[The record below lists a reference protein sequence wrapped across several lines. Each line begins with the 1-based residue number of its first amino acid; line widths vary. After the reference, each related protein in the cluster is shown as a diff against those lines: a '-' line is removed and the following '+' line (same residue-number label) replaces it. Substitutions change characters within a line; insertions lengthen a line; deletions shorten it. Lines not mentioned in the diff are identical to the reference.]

1 MTARRGVAAELS
13 QPPELA
19 PVRPGEDLDWDR
31 LTSYLRSDSDLR
43 ESIEGIDGPFSVEQ
57 FPNGSANLT
66 YLLRFGGDAV
76 VLRRPPFGKIAPGA
90 HDMKREYR
98 VLSRLWRS
106 YPAAP
111 RALHLCT
118 DREVVGSDFT
128 IMEYRRGEVMWG
140 KLTPSMAPL
149 PDAARRVGVAT
160 ITALAELHLVDP
172 SSCGLEDLG
181 RPEGFVARQVEG
193 WAKRW
198 ELVAPQSGGGE
209 LMEDVA
215 AHLAS
220 SLPAPQRVSI
230 LHNDFKLDNCQ
241 FRPGD
246 PDKVSAVFDWDMAT
260 LGDPLI
266 DLGTVLNYWP
276 DPSDTPDDRPIT
288 PPGLEHMGLPT
299 RAEVVEEYQRHT
311 GLDASG
317 ASWYEAFACFKTAV
331 VLQQLYARWQRG
343 ETKDPRM
350 GERGAF
356 VQPMARRA
364 ARILE
369 RSS

>member
-172 SSCGLEDLG
+172 SSCGL
-181 RPEGFVARQVEG
+181 
-193 WAKRW
+193 
-198 ELVAPQSGGGE
+198 
-209 LMEDVA
+209 
-215 AHLAS
+215 
-220 SLPAPQRVSI
+220 
-230 LHNDFKLDNCQ
+230 
-241 FRPGD
+241 
-246 PDKVSAVFDWDMAT
+246 
-260 LGDPLI
+260 
-266 DLGTVLNYWP
+266 
-276 DPSDTPDDRPIT
+276 
-288 PPGLEHMGLPT
+288 
-299 RAEVVEEYQRHT
+299 
-311 GLDASG
+311 G
-317 ASWYEAFACFKTAV
+317 A
-331 VLQQLYARWQRG
+331 
-343 ETKDPRM
+343 
-350 GERGAF
+350 
-356 VQPMARRA
+356 
-364 ARILE
+364 
-369 RSS
+369 

>member
-1 MTARRGVAAELS
+1 MSDRGVVEPPAS

-31 LTSYLRSDSDLR
+31 LASYLRRDRELR
-43 ESIEGIDGPFSVEQ
+43 AAVGGIDGPFSVEQ

-66 YLLRFGGDAV
+66 YLVHFGDDSV

-98 VLSRLWRS
+98 VLSRLWRC

-118 DREVVGSDFT
+118 DRDIVGSDFT
-128 IMEYRRGEVMWG
+128 VMEYRRGEVMWG
-140 KLTPSMAPL
+140 RLTPSMATL
-149 PDAARRVGVAT
+149 PDAARRVGAAT
-160 ITALAELHLVDP
+160 IKALAELHLVDP
-172 SSCGLEDLG
+172 GSCELDDLG
-181 RPEGFVARQVEG
+181 RPDGFVARQVEG

-198 ELVAPQSGGGE
+198 ELVAPQSGGE
-209 LMEDVA
+209 LMGEVA
-215 AHLAS
+215 ARLAS
-220 SLPAPQRVSI
+220 SVPDPQRVSI

-241 FRPGD
+241 FRPGA
-246 PDKVSAVFDWDMAT
+246 PDEVSAVFDWDMAT

-299 RAEVVEEYQRHT
+299 RAEVVEQYQGQT

-331 VLQQLYARWQRG
+331 VLQQLYARWLRG
-343 ETKDPRM
+343 ESKDPRM
-350 GERGAF
+350 GERGAW

-369 RSS
+369 RNL